1 MIWEKSRKWWM
12 QCFCLSSFHL
22 PCLIE
27 FDILGHYCAT
37 LLSKNTCSTLDRTQ
51 VQHDIYYLI
60 FNKQIRREDKR
71 AKQNKANL
79 LFYWMQIRFQI
90 WKTFKKNFRCL
101 WPKITSAP
109 LYLYKEGKREESGE
123 WRECMRRPRRRR
135 KKNTQFAFDL

>member
-1 MIWEKSRKWWM
+1 MM
-12 QCFCLSSFHL
+12 NAMFLFVLFVSF
-22 PCLIE
+22 
-27 FDILGHYCAT
+27 T
-37 LLSKNTCSTLDRTQ
+37 LLDWVRYSWSLLCQPLSKNTCSTLDRTQ

-60 FNKQIRREDKR
+60 FNKQTRREDKR
-71 AKQNKANL
+71 AKQNKANM

-109 LYLYKEGKREESGE
+109 LYLYKERKREESAE

>member
-1 MIWEKSRKWWM
+1 MM
-12 QCFCLSSFHL
+12 NAMFLFVVVSF
-22 PCLIE
+22 
-27 FDILGHYCAT
+27 T
-37 LLSKNTCSTLDRTQ
+37 LLDWVRYSWSLLCQLLLKNTCSTLDRTQ

-60 FNKQIRREDKR
+60 FNKQTRREDKR
-71 AKQNKANL
+71 AKQNKANM

-109 LYLYKEGKREESGE
+109 LYLYKERKREESAE